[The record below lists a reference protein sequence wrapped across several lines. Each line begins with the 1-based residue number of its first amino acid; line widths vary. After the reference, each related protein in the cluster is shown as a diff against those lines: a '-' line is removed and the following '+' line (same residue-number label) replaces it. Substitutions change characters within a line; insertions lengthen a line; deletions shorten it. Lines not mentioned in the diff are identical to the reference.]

1 MTFATPLGLLALASI
16 PAIIV
21 IHIFRRRY
29 PVRTIAG
36 LFLWQ
41 TGLQAPAGGGRPERL
56 PVTPSLLLECL
67 GALALSLM
75 LAGAR
80 CAPAADVDHLVVLLD
95 DSASMAAQNVRGE
108 SARDRAIREIR
119 SEIDARARTARIT
132 LVRSGD
138 RPTVLAGPA
147 TSGPDARAAL
157 ERWQPKARHHTLA
170 TGLRLSRELA
180 GRSGRLMVV
189 SDVVPE
195 GDLPAGVR
203 WKAVG
208 EPLQNVGIIA
218 AERTIVPE
226 KGQGLLL
233 LTVGNYSDA
242 EQSRTLTVVTADREV
257 SRTKVAAP
265 PGVSSL
271 RLPLPPGLPAV
282 RVTLSADA
290 LRRDNE
296 VVLVEPLPRLVAVD
310 NELRD
315 GRGRDALVRALAGIA
330 DVTLVGR
337 SLRPGTSDNGHLQF
351 IESDAFDTPR
361 APGVWRVAFGPPPV
375 PMRGEGTP
383 TDFIGPFVLEKR
395 NPLLLG
401 VTLDGVV
408 WTKAWPLRPSSGHP
422 LASAADR
429 PLLADVSTPGLPTSL
444 LFNLDLETTN
454 LVRSPD
460 WPILVSNLVEACR
473 QSLPGPERWNYRVGE
488 WVRVR
493 LDAVPKGRLAV
504 RTADGERTMPLSR
517 TLEFAAPEGGGL
529 LEITEEG
536 KTLVALGTNFL
547 DEQESD
553 LRTRGPGEGGT
564 FATRTAGSMETGAT
578 SDPLFWIL
586 LGTVVAA
593 ILANW
598 CLPGVERRIA

>member
-1 MTFATPLGLLALASI
+1 MTFATPLGLLALAAI
-16 PAIIV
+16 PAIII

-41 TGLQAPAGGGRPERL
+41 TGLQTPAGGGRPERL

-67 GALALSLM
+67 AALALALM

-95 DSASMAAQNVRGE
+95 DSASMAARNTSGE
-108 SARDRAIREIR
+108 SARDRAVRDIT
-119 SEIDARARTARIT
+119 SVFDGLARTARVT

-138 RPTVLAGPA
+138 RPAVLAGPA
-147 TSGPDARAAL
+147 TSVPDARAAL
-157 ERWQPKARHHTLA
+157 ERWQPKARHHSLVN
-170 TGLRLSRELA
+170 GLRLSRELA
-180 GRSGRLMVV
+180 ARAGRVMVV
-189 SDVVPE
+189 SDVALD
-195 GDLPAGVR
+195 GDAPAGLR

-208 EPLQNVGIIA
+208 EPAQNVGIIA
-218 AERTIVPE
+218 AERTLVPG

-242 EQSRTLTVVTADREV
+242 EQSRTLTVMAAQREV
-257 SRTKVAAP
+257 SRTSVAAP
-265 PGVSSL
+265 PGVSSV
-271 RLPLPPGLPAV
+271 RVPLPPGLGAV
-282 RVTLSADA
+282 RVTLSDDA
-290 LRRDNE
+290 LLRDNE
-296 VVLVEPLPRLVAVD
+296 VVLVEPIPRLVAVD

-315 GRGRDALVRALAGIA
+315 GRGRDALIRALSGVA
-330 DVTLVGR
+330 DVT
-337 SLRPGTSDNGHLQF
+337 TSDKGHLQF
-351 IESDAFDTPR
+351 VESDAADAPR
-361 APGVWRVAFGPPPV
+361 DPGAWRVAFGPPPAS
-375 PMRGEGTP
+375 MRGDGAA

-395 NPLLLG
+395 HPLLLG

-408 WTKAWPLRPSSGHP
+408 WTKAWPLRPSTARP

-429 PLLADVSTPGLPTSL
+429 PLLADVTAPGLPTSL

-473 QSLPGPERWNYRVGE
+473 QNLPGPERWNYRVGE

-493 LDAVPKGRLAV
+493 LDALPTGRRLV
-504 RTADGERTMPLSR
+504 IRTAGSERTLPLSR
-517 TLEFAAPEGGGL
+517 TLEFAAPETGGL
-529 LEITEEG
+529 LEIVEDG
-536 KTLVALGTNFL
+536 KTLLALGTNFL
-547 DEQESD
+547 DERESD
-553 LRTRGPGEGGT
+553 LQSRGKGEGG
-564 FATRTAGSMETGAT
+564 AYAARNAGSLEA
-578 SDPLFWIL
+578 SRVADPLFWIL
-586 LGTVVAA
+586 LGTVVIA